1 MINGIIGRKIGMT
14 QIFAADGSVTPVTVI
29 KAGPCVVVQK
39 KSASGPDGYDA
50 VQLGLVDERPV
61 RLKNVTKPMRGHFE
75 KTGGGIPPT
84 RILKE
89 FRLTEGGDGTN
100 VGDKVLVD
108 QFSDGEMV
116 DVIGRSKGRGFAG
129 TVKRHHF
136 NRGPE
141 SHGSMNVR
149 APGSIG
155 ASAYPSRVVKGNR
168 SSGHMGDARITT
180 KGLTVARV
188 DAGGVVTGLAPG
200 KASIKVTSGT
210 AVTTV
215 PVTVVRNPVASLA
228 IEPATAA
235 ARTGDVVRFK
245 VAAQGAGGARLE
257 MPALRWSVG
266 GGQAAHGGESP
277 QPRDHAEHVLSSPSG
292 MSLPVMLVHRTRRD
306 VSPRCVPGS
315 GEVSAVDRR
324 PLIPQGGGCS

>member
-1 MINGIIGRKIGMT
+1 MINGIIGRKVGMT
-14 QIFAADGSVTPVTVI
+14 QIFASDGTVTPVTVI

-50 VQLGLVDERPV
+50 VQLGLVDERPLK
-61 RLKNVTKPMRGHFE
+61 LKNVTKPMRGHFE

-89 FRLTEGGDGTN
+89 FRLLEGGDGTN

-108 QFSDGEMV
+108 QFADGEMV
-116 DVIGRSKGRGFAG
+116 DVIGKSKGRGFAG
-129 TVKRHHF
+129 TIKRHHF

-188 DAGGVVTGLAPG
+188 DAENNLLMIRGAVPGANGSVV
-200 KASIKVTSGT
+200 IIRKVTKKG
-210 AVTTV
+210 
-215 PVTVVRNPVASLA
+215 
-228 IEPATAA
+228 
-235 ARTGDVVRFK
+235 K
-245 VAAQGAGGARLE
+245 
-257 MPALRWSVG
+257 
-266 GGQAAHGGESP
+266 
-277 QPRDHAEHVLSSPSG
+277 
-292 MSLPVMLVHRTRRD
+292 
-306 VSPRCVPGS
+306 
-315 GEVSAVDRR
+315 
-324 PLIPQGGGCS
+324 